1 MMNTTMSKLSIAVR
15 KPVIKLVSKPTPV
28 TYIGPGKAEETG
40 RLLKMLGARKTLV
53 ITDGFLHQSGLLNG
67 LLDSIRRAEV
77 EYTVFD
83 GVQSDPTFAIVAS
96 AKQACTGCDTVVAVG
111 GGSVMDT
118 AKSVAAA
125 MANHTEAEALAGM
138 FKVRRHIPGELLLY
152 DGKRLELE
160 RVPVERS
167 PGCSVC
173 GT

>member
-1 MMNTTMSKLSIAVR
+1 MRREYDEYHDVQAEYCRAQAGHQTCVQA
-15 KPVIKLVSKPTPV
+15 PPV

-111 GGSVMDT
+111 GRIG
-118 AKSVAAA
+118 
-125 MANHTEAEALAGM
+125 
-138 FKVRRHIPGELLLY
+138 
-152 DGKRLELE
+152 DGHRQIG
-160 RVPVERS
+160 
-167 PGCSVC
+167 GC
-173 GT
+173 GDGQPD